1 MVVACGSDGDT
12 EQILILVNTLD
23 DSSEEEEELCVFL
36 RQLARLQQ
44 VLSGIGGDRPVVVLA
59 GAVHA
64 VVGFFVKQYGE
75 VMLACDAFHQ
85 IHHKLVV
92 VVGKV
97 GILKDRRQLK
107 LVGSYFVM
115 AGLDRDTQFV
125 TFDFQFFH
133 KSCDTWGDGAEIVVL
148 QLLVFGRGVS
158 HQGTS
163 GQTKVRA
170 GIVQCRVD
178 EEIFLFPA

>member
-1 MVVACGSDGDT
+1 MAVSGTHDGG
-12 EQILILVNTLD
+12 
-23 DSSEEEEELCVFL
+23 
-36 RQLARLQQ
+36 AQQ
-44 VLSGIGGDRPVVVLA
+44 VLVFVYHHQYVYQEGKEQHVPFRILARCKQIDTRIGAKRPVVVLA